1 MQTIN
6 GRNKVD
12 NNPRNDAEY
21 PMPSIG
27 ITRCH
32 EKIYNTDLEA
42 ILTVSLGN
50 DVKSADTKV
59 LLSDWSV
66 FQNFK

>member
-12 NNPRNDAEY
+12 INPRNDAEY
-21 PMPSIG
+21 PMRSSG
-27 ITRCH
+27 KTRCH
-32 EKIYNTDLEA
+32 ENFINTDLEA

-50 DVKSADTKV
+50 EVKSAATE
-59 LLSDWSV
+59 
-66 FQNFK
+66 F